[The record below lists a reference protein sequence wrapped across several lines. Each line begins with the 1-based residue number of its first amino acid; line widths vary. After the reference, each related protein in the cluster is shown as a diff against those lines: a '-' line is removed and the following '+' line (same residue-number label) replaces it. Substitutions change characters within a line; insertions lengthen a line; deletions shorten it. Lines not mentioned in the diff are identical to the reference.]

1 MKDATRKARRAAT
14 NEAEALQ
21 ENIQAIKLWEEAA
34 LHRRSL
40 AELMGDRITRVV
52 TGGPALIAHAIW
64 FAAWLLINTGVL
76 PVVDPFDP
84 FPFQLLTL
92 AVSLEAI
99 FLTLFVLLSQNRMAI
114 RADKRAHLDL
124 QIDLLAEREMTA
136 VLRLLLDT
144 ARHLDV
150 KLSLTD
156 QQMADLVEKTDIR
169 RITRE
174 LEKMPEE

>member
-1 MKDATRKARRAAT
+1 MKDVTRKARRAASS
-14 NEAEALQ
+14 EAEALH
-21 ENIQAIKLWEEAA
+21 ENIEAIKLWEESA
-34 LHRRSL
+34 LHKRTV

-52 TGGPALIAHAIW
+52 TGGPALVAHAIW
-64 FAAWLLINTGVL
+64 FTAWLLINTGAL
-76 PVVDPFDP
+76 PLVEPFDP

-99 FLTLFVLLSQNRMAI
+99 FLTLFVLLSQSRMAV

-174 LEKMPEE
+174 LEKMPAE

>member
-1 MKDATRKARRAAT
+1 MKDATRKARSAASS
-14 NEAEALQ
+14 EAAALQ
-21 ENIQAIKLWEEAA
+21 ENIDAIKLWEQTA
-34 LHRRSL
+34 LHKRTL
-40 AELMGDRITRVV
+40 AELLGDRITRVV

-64 FAAWLLINTGVL
+64 FAGWLLINTGVV
-76 PVVDPFDP
+76 PIVEPFDP

-99 FLTLFVLLSQNRMAI
+99 FLTLFVLLSQSRMAV

-150 KLSLTD
+150 KLSLSD
-156 QQMADLVEKTDIR
+156 DQMAELVEKTDIR

-174 LEKMPEE
+174 LEKMPAD